1 MTSRRYTGIGGAGYG
16 AGRPSAMLDI
26 EGRGQAGYDPGND
39 MDESTEPSGD
49 ALVFLQR
56 RVGWFGLIAGGL
68 VLAFYAYRLALEPSP
83 AALVEPSMLTHL
95 GAGLSLVVMWLCLR
109 GATRAARW
117 VRAVET
123 SGLVLASTL
132 LAVMGTY
139 IPFYSLPGRI
149 VVMALAV
156 VHLSRAVYVPSS
168 ARRTALFS
176 VIAGAVIGVVTF
188 HVNAQVDL
196 PALARLAPE
205 VAGSTPL
212 EFATGMALD
221 ALAWWA
227 LFGTL
232 AVAASRVIYGL
243 RKQVGH
249 IRALGQYHIEAQI
262 GSGGMGIVY
271 RAHHALLR
279 RETAVKLL
287 QPERAGEATLQRFER
302 EVKLTARLK
311 HPNTVTVYDYGRTP
325 EGVFYYA
332 MELLDGATLEQ
343 LVESTGPLP
352 VGRVAHVLQQVAG
365 ALSEAHELGLI
376 HRDIKPAN
384 IMLCNQGGQMD
395 VAKVLDFGLV
405 KELKSESVQLTRE
418 NAITGTPLY
427 MAPEALTSADAVDP
441 RSDLYALGAVAY
453 YLLVGE
459 HVFRGQSLIEVCSK
473 HLLELPEPPS
483 VRSGRQL
490 PPALERLVLD
500 CLEKKPD
507 HRPPSAREFL
517 ERLSHAGAE
526 PWDARQAEAW
536 WGEHGARV
544 RTAVSAPAGSGRTI
558 QVDLGLRRRD

>member
-1 MTSRRYTGIGGAGYG
+1 VPPAQGLASAISERR
-16 AGRPSAMLDI
+16 LHI
-26 EGRGQAGYDPGND
+26 EGRAQARYDAVSG
-39 MDESTEPSGD
+39 MGETTEPSGD
-49 ALVFLQR
+49 ALAFLQR
-56 RVGWFGLIAGGL
+56 RVGSFGLIAGAL
-68 VLAFYAYRLALEPSP
+68 VLAFAAYRLTTEPLP
-83 AALVEPSMLTHL
+83 GALVEASMLTHL
-95 GAGLSLVVMWLCLR
+95 GAGLSLIAMWLCLR
-109 GATRAARW
+109 GAPRPARW

-132 LAVMGTY
+132 LAVMATY
-139 IPFYSLPGRI
+139 IPFYALPGRI

-156 VHLSRAVYVPSS
+156 VHLARAVYVPSS

-176 VIAGAVIGVVTF
+176 AITGAVIGVVAF
-188 HVNAQVDL
+188 RVNSRVDL
-196 PALARLAPE
+196 AALARLAPE
-205 VAGSTPL
+205 VAELTPSA
-212 EFATGMALD
+212 FATSMALD
-221 ALAWWA
+221 ALAWWV

-243 RKQVGH
+243 RKQVGN

-262 GSGGMGIVY
+262 GSGGMGVVY

-287 QPERAGEATLQRFER
+287 PPERAGEATLRRFER

-352 VGRVAHVLQQVAG
+352 IGRVVHVLQQVAG

-405 KELKSESVQLTRE
+405 KEMKGESPQLTRE

-427 MAPEALTSADAVDP
+427 MAPEALTSAEAVDA
-441 RSDLYALGAVAY
+441 RSDLYALGAVGY

-459 HVFRGQSLIEVCSK
+459 HVFRGESLIEVCSK

-483 VRSGRQL
+483 VRGGRAL

-507 HRPPSAREFL
+507 HRPQSAREFL

-526 PWDARQAEAW
+526 AWGAREAEAW
-536 WGEHGARV
+536 WHEQGARV
-544 RTAVSAPAGSGRTI
+544 RTAVSAPAGTGRTI
-558 QVDLGLRRRD
+558 QVDLGLRRSD